1 MPNTTASTP
10 RPSRSVEVFPIRSD
24 EDLDRAL
31 RDIDALMDLEHPSD
45 ADEDRLEVLVV
56 LAEAYEEKRHP
67 IAAPN
72 AIDAVRFRLDQL
84 GFHTP
89 AAQAG
94 ALAGVL
100 GSRSRVYEV
109 LHGKR
114 GLSPSMVTRLWRRFD
129 VPLES
134 LVRGMTARKTPRR
147 QRRGRQGKRR
157 TGSS

>member
-1 MPNTTASTP
+1 
-10 RPSRSVEVFPIRSD
+10 
-24 EDLDRAL
+24 
-31 RDIDALMDLEHPSD
+31 MDLERPSD
-45 ADEDRLEVLVV
+45 ADKDRLEVLAM

-67 IAAPN
+67 IPAPN
-72 AIDAVRFRLDQL
+72 AIDAIRFRLDQL

-89 AAQAG
+89 AAQAN

-100 GSRSRVYEV
+100 GSRSHIYEI

-114 GLSPSMVTRLWRRFD
+114 GLSSSMVTRLWRHFD

-134 LVRGMTARKTPRR
+134 LVRGMTLRKNMRRPRR
-147 QRRGRQGKRR
+147 ARQGKRR

>member
-10 RPSRSVEVFPIRSD
+10 RPSRAVEIIPIRSD

-31 RDIDALMDLEHPSD
+31 REIDALMDLEHPSD
-45 ADEDRLEVLVV
+45 SDEDRLEI
-56 LAEAYEEKRHP
+56 LAILAGAYEEKRHP
-67 IAAPN
+67 IPPPN
-72 AIDAVRFRLDQL
+72 AIDAIRFRLDQL

-89 AAQAG
+89 GAQAA

-109 LHGKR
+109 LQGKR
-114 GLSPSMVTRLWRRFD
+114 GLSSSMVTRLWRRFD

-134 LVRGMTARKTPRR
+134 LVRGMTVRKNTARHRR
-147 QRRGRQGKRR
+147 PRQGKTR